1 MPLLPGAEPF
11 SAAGGPVGV
20 LLCHGFTGCP
30 QSLRPWAEYLA
41 AAGLAVELPLLPGH
55 GTRWQ
60 DLALTRWTDWYAEVD
75 RALLGLAGRCTSVVV
90 MGLSMG
96 GCLALRLAE
105 AHPDLVAGLVL
116 VNPSLTQPAATTAR
130 MLRPRVGLPVLRGVL
145 SDIKAPGAREVG
157 YETIP
162 LAAALSLADLWRHTV
177 ADLGRV
183 SAPVLLF
190 RSAVDHVVAPDSAR
204 LLRAKIGSSEV
215 EERVL
220 PDSYHVATLDADA
233 PTIFTG
239 SLDFVRRVVP
249 AAAGR

>member
-1 MPLLPGAEPF
+1 MPLLPGAEPY

-30 QSLRPWAEYLA
+30 QSLRPWAEHLA
-41 AAGLAVELPLLPGH
+41 AAGLTVELPLLPGH

-60 DLALTRWTDWYAEVD
+60 DLALTRWEDWYAADE
-75 RALLGLAGRCTSVVV
+75 RALLDLAGRCESVVV

-105 AHPDLVAGLVL
+105 QHPDVVAGLVL
-116 VNPSLTQPAATTAR
+116 VNPSLTQPVTTTLR
-130 MLRPRVGLPVLRGVL
+130 MLRPRLGLPVLRGIV

-157 YETIP
+157 YDTIP
-162 LAAALSLADLWRHTV
+162 LAAAASLAGLWRRTV

-183 SAPVLLF
+183 TAPVLLF

-204 LLRAKIGSSEV
+204 VLRARVGSADV

-220 PDSYHVATLDADA
+220 QDSYHVATLDADA
-233 PTIFTG
+233 PAIFAG
-239 SLDFVRRVVP
+239 SLEFVRRVVP